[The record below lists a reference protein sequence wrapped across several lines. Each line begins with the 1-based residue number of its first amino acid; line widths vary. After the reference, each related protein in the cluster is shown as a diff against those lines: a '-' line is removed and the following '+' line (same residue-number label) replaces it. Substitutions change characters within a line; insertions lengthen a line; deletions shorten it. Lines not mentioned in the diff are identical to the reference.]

1 MIRFYKENEIEQI
14 AKIIDEDWKIA
25 YKGIINQEYLDS
37 LNYKDREKR
46 IREKYKKEKGIVYV
60 EDNLVK
66 GYCRFGQSKEEKEL
80 GEVYALYVKNEFR
93 KFGIGKKLL
102 EKAEEMLKNNG
113 YKEMI
118 IWCLQENKIGRNF
131 YEKQGGILYKERK
144 FKIGNKY
151 YSEVSYKY
159 KL

>member
-151 YSEVSYKY
+151 YGEVSYKY

>member
-1 MIRFYKENEIEQI
+1 MIRFYKENEIGQI

-144 FKIGNKY
+144 F
-151 YSEVSYKY
+151 
-159 KL
+159 

>member
-1 MIRFYKENEIEQI
+1 MIRFYKENEIGQI

-66 GYCRFGQSKEEKEL
+66 GYCRFGQSKKEKEL

>member
-1 MIRFYKENEIEQI
+1 MIRFYKENEIGQI

-66 GYCRFGQSKEEKEL
+66 GYCRFGQSKKEKEL

-144 FKIGNKY
+144 F
-151 YSEVSYKY
+151 
-159 KL
+159 

>member
-1 MIRFYKENEIEQI
+1 MIRFYKENEIGQI

-25 YKGIINQEYLDS
+25 YKGIINQEYWDS
-37 LNYKDREKR
+37 LNYKDRKKR
-46 IREKYKKEKGIVYV
+46 RREKNKKEKGIVYV

-93 KFGIGKKLL
+93 KCGIGKKLL
-102 EKAEEMLKNNG
+102 EKVEEMLKNNG

-131 YEKQGGILYKERK
+131 YEKQGGILFKERK

-151 YSEVSYKY
+151 YGEVSYKY

>member
-151 YSEVSYKY
+151 YDEVSYKY